1 MRRKTIA
8 EKRLHGTYQ
17 PYREKKR
24 VQFATPDGVEIKAPA
39 FVRANKL
46 ANAEWKSLITHLLS
60 QGILRQTDVSLLAS
74 YCLLYA
80 RYRESA
86 SAVQQQGLTITI
98 TSTTR
103 TGKTEKPIP
112 NPNCRLEVIYQSAMM
127 KAMAKLGLSP
137 VDRSRIEAPE
147 EADVVDETGRD
158 AFDRFL
164 DNDEDDADL
173 AYLELPR
180 RIK

>member
-86 SAVQQQGLTITI
+86 SAVQQQGL
-98 TSTTR
+98 
-103 TGKTEKPIP
+103 
-112 NPNCRLEVIYQSAMM
+112 EVIYQSAMM